1 MKRRPLQRDDFSP
14 PSRAAAELEPGT
26 TMTGRDGH
34 TWQVVVSK
42 AGGQRWLP
50 KGRLARGLSVRRES
64 AKSRGPRGPLAPLRH
79 FEDPALSWV
88 QKNPR
93 RLMKLVQGETF
104 TLARTRTGLLEQLRA
119 FRDGW
124 GEITTRHQDLSDE
137 RLAETS
143 TPALRAFVKEYAS
156 PQMRA
161 LLASWLAELLVKAVR
176 SR

>member
-1 MKRRPLQRDDFSP
+1 M
-14 PSRAAAELEPGT
+14 
-26 TMTGRDGH
+26 
-34 TWQVVVSK
+34 
-42 AGGQRWLP
+42 
-50 KGRLARGLSVRRES
+50 
-64 AKSRGPRGPLAPLRH
+64 APLRH
-79 FEDPALSWV
+79 FEHPALSWV

-93 RLMKLVQGETF
+93 ALMKLVQGDGF
-104 TLARTRTGLLEQLRA
+104 TLARTRAGLLEQLRT

-143 TPALRAFVKEYAS
+143 TPDLAAFVKEYAS

-176 SR
+176 SREAR